1 MNRMM
6 NYLKR
11 RKCEKTLKKQPI
23 EQMWNITEELM
34 KSNDLPNEKHMKIVI
49 ETIGRLFKGNPNA
62 FVFDQV
68 KRYNIKEEQY
78 LNLPSKINCA
88 DFGLRNVGIDFREP
102 N

>member
-1 MNRMM
+1 M
-6 NYLKR
+6 KR
-11 RKCEKTLKKQPI
+11 RNCEKTLKKQPI
-23 EQMWNITEELM
+23 EQMWNITEVLM
-34 KSNDLPNEKHMKIVI
+34 KCNYLPNEKHMKIVI

-88 DFGLRNVGIDFREP
+88 DIGLCNVGINFREP
-102 N
+102 D